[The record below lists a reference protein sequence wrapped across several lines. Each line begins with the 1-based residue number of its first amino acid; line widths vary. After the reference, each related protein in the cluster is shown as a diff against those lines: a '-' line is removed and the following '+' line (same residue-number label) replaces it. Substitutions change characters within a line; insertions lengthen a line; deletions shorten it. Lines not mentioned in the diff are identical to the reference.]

1 MSFLMRDNVDYKGL
15 NDVIVVAAV
24 VKGQAVVKENTFGF
38 YFKAGAIGDEVIVV
52 YKDRQVL
59 ATKKTGTGESIT
71 SGDKL
76 YYIVADDAVTANDPG
91 SGYGTTAYYC
101 GTALED
107 ATASATTVLMDFD
120 GVRYAE
126 DV

>member
-1 MSFLMRDNVDYKGL
+1 MSFLMRDNVDYKNL
-15 NDVIVVAAV
+15 NEVIVAAAV
-24 VKGQAVVKENTFGF
+24 VKGQAVVVQDTFGW

-52 YKDRQVL
+52 FECRQVL

-91 SGYGTTAYYC
+91 SGYGTTCYYC
-101 GTALED
+101 GTAKED
-107 ATASATTVLMDFD
+107 ATASETTVLMDFD
-120 GVRYAE
+120 GTRYAE